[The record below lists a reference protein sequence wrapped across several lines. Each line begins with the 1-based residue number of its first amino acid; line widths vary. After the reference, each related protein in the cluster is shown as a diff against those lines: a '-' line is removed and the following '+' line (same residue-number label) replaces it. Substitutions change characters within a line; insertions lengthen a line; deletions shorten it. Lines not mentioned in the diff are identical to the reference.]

1 MRWLA
6 IVFALVI
13 LGLQYPMWLGKGG
26 WFRVRELNAQV
37 AGQRQT
43 NAELKARNDALD
55 AEVRDLKQGV
65 EAVEERARSE
75 LGMIRQDEVFFQLP
89 GEASPSSAASSQ
101 PPAFAG
107 AGSRGPSDVQNKDAG
122 FPLTRE

>member
-1 MRWLA
+1 MRILA
-6 IVFALVI
+6 YILIALI
-13 LGLQYPMWLGKGG
+13 AALQYPMWLGKGG

-65 EAVEERARSE
+65 EAVEERAREPARCRSRA
-75 LGMIRQDEVFFQLP
+75 GTAGRTRADE
-89 GEASPSSAASSQ
+89 EC
-101 PPAFAG
+101 
-107 AGSRGPSDVQNKDAG
+107 SRRAHSGRRR
-122 FPLTRE
+122 TRVA

>member
-89 GEASPSSAASSQ
+89 GEASPSSTASSQ

>member
-6 IVFALVI
+6 IVFALLI

-26 WFRVRELNAQV
+26 WFKVRELNAQV
-37 AGQRQT
+37 AAQRQI
-43 NAELKARNDALD
+43 NAELKGRNDALD

-89 GEASPSSAASSQ
+89 GEASSTSVPSSPQ
-101 PPAFAG
+101 KP
-107 AGSRGPSDVQNKDAG
+107 RPSDVQPKDAG
-122 FPLTRE
+122 FPRSYEIKRE

>member
-89 GEASPSSAASSQ
+89 GEAAPSSAASS
-101 PPAFAG
+101 PRK
-107 AGSRGPSDVQNKDAG
+107 RG
-122 FPLTRE
+122 RE

>member
-6 IVFALVI
+6 LVFALLIVA
-13 LGLQYPMWLGKGG
+13 LQYPMWLGKGG

-37 AGQRQT
+37 AAQRQT
-43 NAELKARNDALD
+43 NTELKARNDALD

-75 LGMIRQDEVFFQLP
+75 LGMIRQDEVFFQY
-89 GEASPSSAASSQ
+89 
-101 PPAFAG
+101 PADT
-107 AGSRGPSDVQNKDAG
+107 P
-122 FPLTRE
+122 

>member
-6 IVFALVI
+6 LVFALLIVA
-13 LGLQYPMWLGKGG
+13 LQYPMWLGKGG

-37 AGQRQT
+37 ATQRQT
-43 NAELKARNDALD
+43 NTELKARNDALD

-75 LGMIRQDEVFFQLP
+75 LGMIRQDEVFFQYP
-89 GEASPSSAASSQ
+89 AAT
-101 PPAFAG
+101 P
-107 AGSRGPSDVQNKDAG
+107 
-122 FPLTRE
+122 